1 MEFKNLDEL
10 YTLAKKR
17 QKSRLVIA
25 AAHDK
30 QVLQA
35 VYMACKKDIIEPILI
50 GQEQQIREIC
60 ADLYSDPGSYTIIHE
75 PDPVEACYKAVSLI
89 KNGKADILMKGI
101 VSTAPFLKAILNN
114 DTGIKKR
121 EVLSHIALFEIP
133 AYHKLLAVTDAAMNI
148 QPNVDEKVSI
158 IQNAV
163 ELFHRLGR
171 KNPKVAIVGP
181 VEVINQ
187 KIESTVHASVLTLMN
202 RRNQIRGCLIDGP
215 LALDNAIN
223 KEAADLKG
231 ITSEVAGDAD
241 IILAPDLNS
250 GNILYKSLIFLAG
263 SISAAIVMGAVSP
276 VVLTSRADSETS
288 KLMSVVLAAALD
300 SCLDHQNT

>member
-10 YTLAKKR
+10 YLLAKKK

-25 AAHDK
+25 AAHDR

-35 VYMACKKDIIEPILI
+35 VNIAWKKDIVEPILV

-60 ADLYSDPGSYTIIHE
+60 KDLKSDAGSYTIIHE
-75 PDPVEACYKAVSLI
+75 SDPVEACHRAVSLI

-101 VSTAPFLKAILNN
+101 VPTAPFLKAILNKE
-114 DTGIKKR
+114 TGIKKR

-133 AYHKLLAVTDAAMNI
+133 GYHKLLAVTDAAMNI
-148 QPNVDEKVSI
+148 HPNMEEKVSI

-163 ELFHRLGR
+163 EVFHRLGQ
-171 KNPKVAIVGP
+171 KNPKIAVIGP
-181 VEVINQ
+181 VEVVNE
-187 KIESTVHASVLTLMN
+187 KIESTIHASMLTLMN
-202 RRNQIRGCLIDGP
+202 QRGQITGCLIDGP
-215 LALDNAIN
+215 LALDNAVN
-223 KEAADLKG
+223 KEAADHKG

-276 VVLTSRADSETS
+276 VVLTSRADSEAS

-300 SCLDHQNT
+300 SYLDYQNH